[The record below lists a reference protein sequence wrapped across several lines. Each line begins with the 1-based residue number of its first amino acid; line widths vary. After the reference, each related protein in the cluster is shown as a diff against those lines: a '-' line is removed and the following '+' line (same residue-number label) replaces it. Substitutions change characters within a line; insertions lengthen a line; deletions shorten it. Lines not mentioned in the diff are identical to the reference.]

1 MNMTCPNCTMTA
13 ICDNEI
19 IKGKCKYCGAG
30 IIFDTRKDRYDRPT
44 IPCSCGVMIETFN
57 QGCEVYVR
65 ASITLTGKKYQEG
78 AKAFLVHKA
87 TGIALKRLSQ
97 KILKGAK

>member
-30 IIFDTRKDRYDRPT
+30 IIFDIRKDRYNRPT
-44 IPCSCGVMIETFN
+44 NRVMIETFN

-65 ASITLTGKKYQEG
+65 VSITLTGKRYQEG

-97 KILKGAK
+97 EILTDAKS